1 MIKSPA
7 ARLLLISLGFIA
19 FVIGTLL
26 PGAYGMARLAKIK
39 NYAELKKIDT
49 NSDGQISWK
58 ELIELFPYVSE
69 AEFDEFTN
77 GDKEL
82 SMEEFLYFM
91 TFNNDMVKKNHEG
104 KMMII

>member
-19 FVIGTLL
+19 FVGTLL
-26 PGAYGMARLAKIK
+26 PGAYGME
-39 NYAELKKIDT
+39 NYAKLKKIDT

-69 AEFDEFTN
+69 ADFDEFTN

-82 SMEEFLYFM
+82 SMEEFLYLM
-91 TFNNDMVKKNHEG
+91 TFNRPMVKKKIMKG
-104 KMMII
+104 R

>member
-1 MIKSPA
+1 MVKSPA

-19 FVIGTLL
+19 FVVGTLL
-26 PGAYGMARLAKIK
+26 PGAYGMARFGKIK

-69 AEFDEFTN
+69 ADFDNFTN

-82 SMEEFLYFM
+82 GMEEFLYLM
-91 TFNNDMVKKNHEG
+91 TFNQPMVKKIMEG
-104 KMMII
+104 R